1 MKKIF
6 SILLAV
12 IMMFS
17 VVSCLSVGA
26 VNSAT
31 ADEAIDS
38 DTNNVIDPDLDSQ
51 VKKDAYENFYNEKIP
66 LDEIIITYAGVLSDG
81 SLVLNVT
88 WSDAAHLDAIYTD
101 TIGDYY
107 YVYCPSDLAYVYRD
121 HNFYDIFNAY
131 DDGLIDDSTLAEFCE
146 ISKEYNKH
154 YYNNWTFSFYPQKG
168 ESGLDYL
175 VESGI
180 KFDAYQNLFGYE
192 YVLGEPL
199 DLSNIMIT
207 YFGTLSDG
215 SMVVNVDNG
224 DEVHLQVVSTE
235 IIGDYCFVMYD
246 SGQAAYI
253 YKDHKFYFIVDAYNE
268 GMIDDDVLD
277 ELYACSVEYSKNPK
291 NDKSFVL
298 YPLSEAP
305 TEQTTQSQ
313 TTNVEETKATNSA
326 DLKNS
331 TSDTAEKKTPATSD
345 IATTQ
350 NSNGVVQTGQS
361 NLVILLTLLLV
372 ISAAMIAVF
381 MKSRYHD

>member
-1 MKKIF
+1 MKKTF

-26 VNSAT
+26 LSGST
-31 ADEAIDS
+31 TDEATDVDVNTGI
-38 DTNNVIDPDLDSQ
+38 TPDVDLQ
-51 VKKDAYENFYNEKIP
+51 VKKDAYENFYDEKIP

-81 SLVLNVT
+81 SLLLNVT
-88 WSDAAHLDAIYTD
+88 WLYAAHLDAIYTD

-107 YVYCPSDLAYVYRD
+107 YIYCPSDLAYVYRE

-154 YYNNWTFSFYPQKG
+154 YYNDWTFSFYPTKG

-175 VESGI
+175 VESDI
-180 KFDAYQNLFGYE
+180 KFDAYKNLFGYE

-207 YFGTLSDG
+207 YFGQLSDG
-215 SMVVNVDNG
+215 SLVLNAEDAEAGVLDVVI
-224 DEVHLQVVSTE
+224 TE
-235 IIGDYCFVMYD
+235 TIGNYRYVMYD
-246 SGQAAYI
+246 SGQKAYI
-253 YKDHKFYFIVDAYNE
+253 YKNHQFYYIVDAYNS

-277 ELYACSVEYSKNPK
+277 ELYACSVEYLKNPK
-291 NDKSFVL
+291 NNISFVL
-298 YPLSEAP
+298 YPLSQV
-305 TEQTTQSQ
+305 TTTQPQ
-313 TTNVEETKATNSA
+313 TTNVEDTKATNSA
-326 DLKNS
+326 NLTSS
-331 TSDTAEKKTPATSD
+331 TSDTAETKTTATSD
-345 IATTQ
+345 TVTTK

-372 ISAAMIAVF
+372 ISVAMVAVF
-381 MKSRYHD
+381 MKSRYRD